1 MQSGLATKKYSLPL
15 LTTDVF
21 QIAGSLRE
29 RVRRLNVKDHL
40 PELRSARYS
49 DPVIVRWA
57 REPVKGMHKSALV
70 HD

>member
-40 PELRSARYS
+40 PRAEISEVLRSR
-49 DPVIVRWA
+49 D
-57 REPVKGMHKSALV
+57 REMGERASEGHA
-70 HD
+70 